1 MARMIDADELPIT
14 SVGICDAMGN
24 TYGCGDVVFADDI
37 KNAPTVDTEPVR
49 HANRIVVRSAD
60 RNKYGFY
67 TYQVKCSEC
76 GDTEAYKNYCPN
88 CGAKFISSN
97 FVDEERENENAGG

>member
-1 MARMIDADELPIT
+1 MARMIDADKQEPIIEELEN
-14 SVGICDAMGN
+14 ICMNNEYILELLAEL
-24 TYGCGDVVFADDI
+24 
-37 KNAPTVDTEPVR
+37 KNQPTVDAKPVR
-49 HANRIVVRSAD
+49 YAKRIVVRSAE
-60 RNKYGFY
+60 RNRYDFY

-76 GDTEAYKNYCPN
+76 GDTEAYKNYCQN